1 MTPKSTCHLLN
12 SMSGFQLDAMLDQA
26 TPVEIEQIINHCI
39 QRLMDLN
46 SRYEISAYPIF
57 TNKGRPSLSIKIK
70 FKQDLGPGLY
80 NMHEDKN
87 NG

>member
-1 MTPKSTCHLLN
+1 MSPKSTCHPLD
-12 SMSGFQLDAMLDQA
+12 SMLGFQLDSMLDQA
-26 TPVEIEQIINHCI
+26 TPVEFEQIINHCI
-39 QRLMDLN
+39 QRLMDLD

-57 TNKGRPSLSIKIK
+57 TNEGRPSLSIKIK
-70 FKQDLGPGLY
+70 FKQNLGLDRY